1 VTDGPPLPLL
11 LVGPVTMDV
20 IDGKRI
26 AGGPVS
32 YGARVASAFGIR
44 AQILTI
50 AGDDA
55 DLSPLEGHDVHV
67 VKNSHTL
74 TFEIDDRPAGREM
87 RVPHQPSRAAA
98 ASDLPRGWRTP
109 RTVIVAPL
117 LRDDI
122 DVESLA
128 PVAKQAERC
137 GILTQGLQR
146 TFDSG
151 GVMGLAGPLRN
162 SLMHDCSRSYSFFR
176 SAREA
181 SFWTAEQL
189 AHTRSCGARVV
200 TTRGPEG
207 ALVEG
212 TERFEVGAFP
222 VSAAVDATGAGD
234 VFATALILALDEGER
249 VAAEIAAAFA
259 AASVEQIGPAPLP
272 SLSEIKRRLDAGRA
286 AADEQ
291 MRGARA

>member
-1 VTDGPPLPLL
+1 VT
-11 LVGPVTMDV
+11 VDV
-20 IDGKRI
+20 IDGERV

-44 AQILTI
+44 ARILTI
-50 AGDDA
+50 AGDDP

-67 VKNSHTL
+67 VRNAHTL
-74 TFEIDDRPAGREM
+74 TFEIDDQATGRLM
-87 RVPHQPSRAAA
+87 RVPHQPNRAAT
-98 ASDLPRGWRTP
+98 ASDLPRDWRTP
-109 RTVIVAPL
+109 RTVMVAPL
-117 LRDDI
+117 LRNDI

-128 PVAKQAERC
+128 PVAQQAERA

-146 TFDSG
+146 TLDST
-151 GVMGLAGPLRN
+151 GVMHLAPPPAS
-162 SLMHDCSRSYSFFR
+162 SLIHTCSSSYSFFR

-181 SFWTAEQL
+181 SLWSEEQL
-189 AHTRSCGARVV
+189 AWTRSCGARLI
-200 TTRGPEG
+200 TTRGAQG

-212 TERFEVGAFP
+212 DERFEVGAFP
-222 VSAAVDATGAGD
+222 ARATVDATGAGD

-249 VAAEIAAAFA
+249 AAAEIAAAFA

-272 SLSEIKRRLDAGRA
+272 SLSEIKRRLDAGRS